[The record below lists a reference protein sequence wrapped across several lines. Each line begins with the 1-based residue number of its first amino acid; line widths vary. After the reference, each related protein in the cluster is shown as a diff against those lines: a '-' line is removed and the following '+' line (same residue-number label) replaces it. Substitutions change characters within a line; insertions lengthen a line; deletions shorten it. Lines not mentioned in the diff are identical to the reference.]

1 MRLAALLFLSLSA
14 FAQTRAPYVRAS
26 GEGIVTVRPDQ
37 VAVTVGVTTVATTA
51 QEASE
56 QNAAT
61 TEGLLS
67 RLRSL
72 VGDRGE
78 IRTVSYSV
86 TPQYRYP
93 SGQTPVLTGYQC
105 TNSIQ
110 VLSDDLNL
118 GGRIIDT
125 AAQAGA
131 TTISGLS
138 FRLKNSEPMVREALK
153 RAVEQARAHAEAM
166 ASGLSARVGRVVS
179 VEEASAVRAVTTND
193 RLGAPAATTTP
204 IESGTFEVRA
214 SVVLEAELLS

>member
-1 MRLAALLFLSLSA
+1 MRLAALSFLALSA
-14 FAQTRAPYVRAS
+14 FAQTRAPFVRAT
-26 GEGIVTVRPDQ
+26 GEGIVSVRPDQ
-37 VAVTVGVTTVATTA
+37 VAVTAGVTTIENTA
-51 QEASE
+51 QEAAE
-56 QNAAT
+56 RNAAI

-67 RLRSL
+67 RLRTL
-72 VGDRGE
+72 IGDKGE

-86 TPQYRYP
+86 EPQYRYP
-93 SGQTPVLTGYQC
+93 SGQPAVLTGYKC

-110 VLSDDLNL
+110 VVSDDLNL

-125 AAQAGA
+125 AAQGGA
-131 TTISGLS
+131 TTISSLG
-138 FRLKNSEPMVREALK
+138 FRLKNPEPMVREALK

-166 ASGLSARVGRVVS
+166 AGGLSARVGRVVS
-179 VEEASAVRAVTTND
+179 VEEAAAVRAVTNND